1 MSTRKKVLIAGIC
14 LSVVV
19 TVAAIVCAWIIYNN
33 PEEIIWGPYIP
44 DSLKDMLSD
53 M

>member
-19 TVAAIVCAWIIYNN
+19 TVAAIICAGVIYNN
-33 PEEIIWGPYIP
+33 TRELIWGPFITGIHN
-44 DSLKDMLSD
+44 
-53 M
+53 

>member
-19 TVAAIVCAWIIYNN
+19 TVAAIICAWIIYNN
-33 PEEIIWGPYIP
+33 SEEILGPYIP

>member
-19 TVAAIVCAWIIYNN
+19 TVAAIICAWIILAQPT
-33 PEEIIWGPYIP
+33 PEEIFSGYCPPEFYR
-44 DSLKDMLSD
+44 
-53 M
+53 

>member
-14 LSVVV
+14 FSAVV
-19 TVAAIVCAWIIYNN
+19 TIATVICAWIIYNN
-33 PEEIIWGPYIP
+33 PGETIWGPYIP
-44 DSLKDMLSD
+44 DSLKDMLSN